1 MSVSLKCQYGLRAL
15 FELAKRTGSGPTR
28 IQEIAEAQAIPPRFL
43 ENILNQLR
51 RGGFVDSRRGKAGGF
66 MLAPSASQI
75 TTLEVIRFLDG
86 PVHPFDCEGDNPVR
100 KCSLGPD
107 CVFMPLW
114 QRARQALENVYG
126 GTTLQ
131 DLVDAQAAAI
141 PDFSI

>member
-1 MSVSLKCQYGLRAL
+1 
-15 FELAKRTGSGPTR
+15 
-28 IQEIAEAQAIPPRFL
+28 
-43 ENILNQLR
+43 
-51 RGGFVDSRRGKAGGF
+51 
-66 MLAPSASQI
+66 MLARSASQI

>member
-15 FELAKRTGSGPTR
+15 FELARRTGSGPTR
-28 IQEIAEAQAIPPRFL
+28 IQKIAEAQAIPPRFL

-51 RGGFVDSRRGKAGGF
+51 RGGFVDSRRGKEGGF
-66 MLAPSASQI
+66 MLARSASQI

>member
-15 FELAKRTGSGPTR
+15 FELARRTGSGPTR
-28 IQEIAEAQAIPPRFL
+28 IQEIADAQAIPPRFL

-51 RGGFVDSRRGKAGGF
+51 RGGFVESRRGKAGGF
-66 MLAPSASQI
+66 VLARPAGQI
-75 TTLEVIRFLDG
+75 TTLDVIRFLDG
-86 PVHPFDCEGDNPVR
+86 PVHPFDCEGESPTR

-114 QRARQALENVYG
+114 QRARQALEDVYG
-126 GTTLQ
+126 STSLQ
-131 DLVDAQAAAI
+131 DLLDAQAANI

>member
-15 FELAKRTGSGPTR
+15 FELARRTGSGPTR
-28 IQEIAEAQAIPPRFL
+28 IQKIAEAQAIPPRFL

-51 RGGFVDSRRGKAGGF
+51 RGGFVDRRRGKAGGF
-66 MLAPSASQI
+66 MLARSASQI

-86 PVHPFDCEGDNPVR
+86 PVHSFDCEGDSPVR

-126 GTTLQ
+126 GTTIQ
-131 DLVDAQAAAI
+131 DLVDAQTAAI

>member
-15 FELAKRTGSGPTR
+15 FELARRTGSGPTR
-28 IQEIAEAQAIPPRFL
+28 IQKIAEAQAIPPRFL

-66 MLAPSASQI
+66 MLARSPSQI

-86 PVHPFDCEGDNPVR
+86 PVHSFDCEGDSPVR

>member
-15 FELAKRTGSGPTR
+15 FELARRAGSGPTR

-51 RGGFVDSRRGKAGGF
+51 RGGFVDSGRGKAGGF
-66 MLAPSASQI
+66 MLARSASQI

-86 PVHPFDCEGDNPVR
+86 PVHPFDCEGDSPVR

-131 DLVDAQAAAI
+131 DLVDAQAAAV

>member
-15 FELAKRTGSGPTR
+15 FELARRPGSAPTR
-28 IQEIAEAQAIPPRFL
+28 IQEIAEAQAIPSRFL

-51 RGGFVDSRRGKAGGF
+51 RGGFVESRRGKAGGF
-66 MLAPSASQI
+66 LLGRPASQI

-86 PVHPFDCEGDNPVR
+86 PVHPFDCEGDSPVR

-131 DLVDAQAAAI
+131 DLVDAQAAAV
-141 PDFSI
+141 PDFNI

>member
-15 FELAKRTGSGPTR
+15 FELARRTGSGPTR
-28 IQEIAEAQAIPPRFL
+28 IQEIAEAQDIPPRFL

-66 MLAPSASQI
+66 MLARSASQI

-86 PVHPFDCEGDNPVR
+86 PVHPFDCEGDSPVR

>member
-15 FELAKRTGSGPTR
+15 FELARRAGSGPTR

-66 MLAPSASQI
+66 MLAHPASQI
-75 TTLEVIRFLDG
+75 TTLEIIRFLDG
-86 PVHPFDCEGDNPVR
+86 PVHPFDCEGENPSR
-100 KCSLGPD
+100 RCSLGPD

-114 QRARQALENVYG
+114 QRARQALEDVYG

-131 DLVDAQAAAI
+131 DLLDAQAA
-141 PDFSI
+141 PVHDFSI

>member
-66 MLAPSASQI
+66 MLARSTSQI
-75 TTLEVIRFLDG
+75 TTLEDIRFLDG